1 MQSNNLKS
9 TVMEKEKLNN
19 GLANAGIV
27 GLSVINSDNPR
38 CDECPCEEDGCV
50 KLICYGGHVCLWG

>member
-1 MQSNNLKS
+1 
-9 TVMEKEKLNN
+9 MEKEKLNN